1 MNELSTPTIKPAE
14 TVIEIVDQKQHEKQ
28 YKFEGTVNPH
38 PGHTLYEFNTTTGEI
53 VKAKFKARDIILPSA
68 LPDDMDAIDKMK
80 ASTLRKTV
88 IMNDGC
94 MYASALNI
102 KNAEKKFRKIMASFT

>member
-28 YKFEGTVNPH
+28 YKLEGIVNPH
-38 PGHTLYEFNTTTGEI
+38 PGHTLYELNTVTGEI
-53 VKAKFKARDIILPSA
+53 VKAKFTARDMLLPTTI
-68 LPDDMDAIDKMK
+68 PEGMDPIDKAI
-80 ASTLRKTV
+80 ASTVRKTV

-94 MYASALNI
+94 MYASALNM
-102 KNAEKKFRKIMASFT
+102 KNAEKKFKKLMAHIR